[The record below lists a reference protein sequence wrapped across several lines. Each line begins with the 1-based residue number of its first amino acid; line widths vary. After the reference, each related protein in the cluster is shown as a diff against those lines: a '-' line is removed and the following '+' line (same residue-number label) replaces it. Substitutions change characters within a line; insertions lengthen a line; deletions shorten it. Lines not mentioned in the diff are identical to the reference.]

1 MEKNKLKLLH
11 TLNILSATDEM
22 HPVTTA
28 QILQRLNLQGID
40 AERKSVLRDIAALI
54 DFGYDI
60 LLHQDNKLGYYMASR
75 EFEDWELKVLMDAAM
90 GACFLTEENRQN
102 LADKISSLS
111 SRDGQKTLHAITPL
125 PSAIHNGDPTTKK
138 RYRHDPYCHSQEE
151 AGVFS
156 IHFYRDRFG
165 ETPPV

>member
-90 GACFLTEENRQN
+90 GASFLTEENRQN

-111 SRDGQKTLHAITPL
+111 SLDGKRPFMLLHRCRQQSITAIQRQKTLST
-125 PSAIHNGDPTTKK
+125 
-138 RYRHDPYCHSQEE
+138 
-151 AGVFS
+151 
-156 IHFYRDRFG
+156 
-165 ETPPV
+165 